1 VAKNLKPVL
10 QDLRP
15 LVAELGPTL
24 DSAKTLLSY
33 TPGLLDQA
41 HAVVP
46 GATSAVSYLQ
56 PAFQFLRPYTPEAAS
71 FFALWGSA
79 FANYDAN
86 GHYARIFGPQ
96 VGGTSFNNNPGITPP
111 GVRQD
116 PYPLPGAAGNQ
127 PWADAF
133 GSRPR

>member
-15 LVAELGPTL
+15 LVAQLGPTL
-24 DSAKTLLSY
+24 TAAQTLLSY

-41 HAVVP
+41 HAVLP
-46 GATSAVSYLQ
+46 GATSALNYLQ
-56 PAFQFLRPYTPEAAS
+56 PAFEFLRPYTPEAAS
-71 FFALWGSA
+71 FFSLWGSA
-79 FANYDAN
+79 FGNYDAN

-96 VGGTSFNNNPGITPP
+96 AGLASLNNNPGIPLP
-111 GVRQD
+111 GIRQD

-133 GSRPR
+133 GSKPR